1 MRVNDTR
8 TLSPAA
14 QEELRRRVV
23 HAVHVQG
30 MKKSHAAK
38 TFKVSRASIDHWL
51 DVFKHGG
58 EGALAAKK
66 RGRKAQGGRLK
77 PRQVKQITSAI
88 CGKCPDQLKLPFA
101 LWTREAVVQFLKQR
115 FGITVSVWT
124 AGRYLKAW
132 GFSPQRPARRAYEQ
146 DPIAVK
152 RWLEEEYPA
161 IKARAKKEK
170 ARIRWGDEMGLRS
183 DHQSGTTWG
192 RIGQTPVV
200 PATGKRFG
208 CSMISAISN
217 RGELAF
223 MVYTQRFTSR
233 LFIRFLHRL
242 IRLYSHKTFL
252 IVDGHPTHKAIL
264 VQRFLAKH
272 KKKIEVFF
280 LPGYSPQ
287 LNPDEL
293 LNHDTKANAFS
304 RRRPRDQQ
312 EMIRD
317 TRAHLRRRQRTPK
330 IVARFFHEKHVQYAA

>member
-8 TLSPAA
+8 TLSPVA

-23 HAVHVQG
+23 HAVLVQD
-30 MKKSHAAK
+30 MKKSHAAR

-51 DVFKHGG
+51 DIFQHDG
-58 EGALAAKK
+58 EKALAARK
-66 RGRKAQGGRLK
+66 RGPKVQSRLK
-77 PRQVKQITSAI
+77 PRQLKQITNAI

-101 LWTREAVVQFLKQR
+101 LWTREAVQQFLSSR
-115 FGITVSVWT
+115 FGIAVSVWT

-146 DPIAVK
+146 DPVAVK
-152 RWLEEEYPA
+152 RWLQEEYPA
-161 IKARAKKEK
+161 IKARAKQEK
-170 ARIRWGDEMGLRS
+170 ARIRWCDEMGLRS
-183 DHQSGTTWG
+183 DHQSGTSWG
-192 RIGQTPVV
+192 RVGCTPVI
-200 PATGKRFG
+200 PGAGKRFG

-223 MVYTQRFTSR
+223 MVYTQRFTGPV
-233 LFIRFLHRL
+233 FIRFLHRL
-242 IRLYSHKTFL
+242 RRLYRKKTFL
-252 IVDGHPTHKAIL
+252 IVDGHPTHRATL
-264 VQRFLAKH
+264 VKRYLAKY
-272 KKKIEVFF
+272 KDNIELFF

-293 LNHDTKANAFS
+293 LNQDTKANALS

-317 TRAHLRRRQRTPK
+317 TRAHLRSRQRSPK
-330 IVARFFHEKHVQYAA
+330 IVANFFQEKHVQYAA